1 MNTDIENLFEDK
13 VLGHPAG
20 LFVLFFT
27 EMWERFSFYGMR
39 VLLVNFLTMAA
50 IGYNPGWEWSV
61 ENATA
66 LFGTYAMLLYITPII
81 GGWIADK
88 YTGYRWAVIIGSLIM
103 TLGHVSMAL
112 ETEFSLYLGLAL
124 LVIGTGFFK
133 PTMTSIIS
141 EMYKKNPEKKDGAYT
156 IYYMGVNAG
165 AFFGMMLCG
174 YLAEKVG
181 WAYGF
186 GLAGVFMLLGTLQF
200 WLSGNLFGKI
210 GQKPSQVYEVELP
223 QNVNEESVVVN
234 DSEVEEKE
242 NPFTSLDKILIVLSS
257 ILGLGY
263 AINDPMSRIAG
274 IDMFSALQI
283 GDFEGQYV
291 AVLTALALFV
301 YLVISRILRYT
312 KVVRH
317 RMFAFIIFAFFTV
330 FFWLSFEQGASSLV
344 IFARDNVDRL
354 LSGNSATIFNVINTL
369 LTVVPLMIIS
379 YVLYLLWKKT
389 YNKIPGSNIV
399 LVVCFVFMW
408 GIVGWMLNRDFNT
421 TSYETEF
428 MAYKVAAVDENQDI
442 KLSEDSGEL
451 EYYYLPVTQND
462 NKSISD
468 YKTVAKTSQFFKI
481 EVLDKETNLQ
491 KKDKK
496 GNLVFKYLPVKSFEK
511 KPEGKRKPEAKHSI
525 ITKTLQTIAVPVLDH
540 TTKEQLKTKEGDL
553 VYSHFTFA
561 DNNDTSNKFQIEKR
575 TVSIGEPFVDY
586 KVGDKKI
593 IINKDKDLTEF
604 SFISS
609 NEKKESLLANAKTL
623 NRDNGFV
630 NATVTKVKDNEVEIT
645 VSWFSIL
652 NSFFIIVFASFFSK
666 WWESKYNPSA
676 ATKYALGLIIMAVG
690 FGLLAFGAYGMQE
703 GVKVSMIWLILAYL
717 FHTLGELCLSPVGL
731 SYVSKLVPARMIAL
745 MFGMWYLAIAIGNKL
760 AAVLGGQ
767 IENITKEYS
776 LSTFFLIFTMVPL
789 AAGLLVFAL
798 NPLLKKLM
806 HGVR

>member
-1 MNTDIENLFEDK
+1 MNTDIENLFKDK

-61 ENATA
+61 ENAGA

-103 TLGHVSMAL
+103 TLGHASMAL
-112 ETEFSLYLGLAL
+112 ETEFSLYLGLVL

-141 EMYKKNPEKKDGAYT
+141 EMYKKSPEKKDGAYT

-186 GLAGVFMLLGTLQF
+186 GLAGIFMLLGTLQF
-200 WLSGNLFGKI
+200 WLSGSLFGNI
-210 GQKPSQVYEVELP
+210 GAKPSDIHKVELP
-223 QNVNEESVVVN
+223 QNINEESVEVN
-234 DSEVEEKE
+234 GSEVEEKP
-242 NPFTSLDKILIVLSS
+242 NPFTTVDKVLITISS

-263 AINDPMSRIAG
+263 AINDPMSKIAG
-274 IDMFSALQI
+274 IDMFSVMQI

-291 AVLTALALFV
+291 AVLIALALFV
-301 YLVISRILRYT
+301 YLAISRILRYT

-354 LSGNSATIFNVINTL
+354 LSGNSATIFNIVNTL
-369 LTVVPLMIIS
+369 LTVVPLIIIS
-379 YVLYLLWKKT
+379 YVLYILWKKT
-389 YNKIPGSNIV
+389 FKKIPGSNVV
-399 LVVCFVFMW
+399 LVVCFVAMW
-408 GIVGWMLNRDFNT
+408 AIVGWMLNRDFNT
-421 TSYETEF
+421 TAYDVSYSAIEQ
-428 MAYKVAAVDENQDI
+428 ADLDDKGVQKKNEN
-442 KLSEDSGEL
+442 GEL
-451 EYYYLPVTQND
+451 QYLYLPVTQSMDTNP
-462 NKSISD
+462 
-468 YKTVAKTSQFFKI
+468 SQKI
-481 EVLDKETNLQ
+481 V
-491 KKDKK
+491 
-496 GNLVFKYLPVKSFEK
+496 
-511 KPEGKRKPEAKHSI
+511 
-525 ITKTLQTIAVPVLDH
+525 TKTI
-540 TTKEQLKTKEGDL
+540 
-553 VYSHFTFA
+553 
-561 DNNDTSNKFQIEKR
+561 
-575 TVSIGEPFVDY
+575 TVGEPFVDY
-586 KVGDKKI
+586 KVGDKKL
-593 IINKDKDLTEF
+593 IINKNKELTEF

-609 NEKKESLLANAKTL
+609 DEKKEVLTSHAKSLNKET
-623 NRDNGFV
+623 GFV
-630 NATVTKVKDNEVEIT
+630 NATVTKVRENEVEIT

-676 ATKYALGLIIMAVG
+676 ATKYALGLIVMAIG
-690 FGLLAFGAYGMQE
+690 FGLLAFGSYGMVE

-776 LSTFFLIFTMVPL
+776 LSTFFLIFTIVPL
-789 AAGLLVFAL
+789 IAGLLIFAL
-798 NPLLKKLM
+798 NPVLKKLM
-806 HGVR
+806 HGVK

>member
-1 MNTDIENLFEDK
+1 MNTDIENLFKDK

-61 ENATA
+61 ENAGA
-66 LFGTYAMLLYITPII
+66 LFGTYAMLLYITPIV

-88 YTGYRWAVIIGSLIM
+88 YTGYRWAVIIGAFIM
-103 TLGHVSMAL
+103 TLGHASMAL
-112 ETEFSLYLGLAL
+112 ETEFSLYLGLVL

-141 EMYKKNPEKKDGAYT
+141 EMYKNNPEKKDGAYT

-186 GLAGVFMLLGTLQF
+186 GLAGIFMLLGTLQF
-200 WLSGNLFGKI
+200 WLAGSLFGEI
-210 GQKPSQVYEVELP
+210 GAKPLKNQDIELP
-223 QNVNEESVVVN
+223 QNTNKAHGAVSQ
-234 DSEVEEKE
+234 SKAEEKP
-242 NPFTSLDKILIVLSS
+242 NPFTVLDKILIVISS

-263 AINDPMSRIAG
+263 AINDPLSKIAG
-274 IDMFSALQI
+274 IDIFSVFQI
-283 GDFEGQYV
+283 GGFEGQYV
-291 AVLTALALFV
+291 AVLFALSLFV
-301 YLVISRILRYT
+301 FLVITRILRYT
-312 KVVRH
+312 KVVRD

-354 LSGNSATIFNVINTL
+354 LSGSAATTFNIINTL
-369 LTVVPLMIIS
+369 LTVVPLIIIS
-379 YVLYLLWKKT
+379 YVLYVLWKKT
-389 YNKIPGSNIV
+389 YSKIPSSNLV
-399 LVVCFVFMW
+399 LVVCFIFMW

-421 TSYETEF
+421 TAYDVSYT
-428 MAYKVAAVDENQDI
+428 AVELPDI
-442 KLSEDSGEL
+442 DDAGVQLQNEKGEL
-451 EYYYLPVTQND
+451 QYKYIPVTQNMVINSSQKIV
-462 NKSISD
+462 NKTI
-468 YKTVAKTSQFFKI
+468 TV
-481 EVLDKETNLQ
+481 
-491 KKDKK
+491 
-496 GNLVFKYLPVKSFEK
+496 
-511 KPEGKRKPEAKHSI
+511 
-525 ITKTLQTIAVPVLDH
+525 
-540 TTKEQLKTKEGDL
+540 
-553 VYSHFTFA
+553 
-561 DNNDTSNKFQIEKR
+561 
-575 TVSIGEPFVDY
+575 GEPYANF
-586 KVGDKKI
+586 KVGDKKT
-593 IINKDKDLTEF
+593 IINKNKELTEF
-604 SFISS
+604 SFITS
-609 NEKKESLLANAKTL
+609 EQKKTELENHASLLDKE
-623 NRDNGFV
+623 NGFV
-630 NATVTKVKDNEVEIT
+630 TATITKVRDNEVEIT

-676 ATKYALGLIIMAVG
+676 AIKYALGLIIMGLG
-690 FGLLAFGAYGMQE
+690 FGLLAYGSLGIIA

-767 IENITKEYS
+767 IENITKAYS
-776 LSTFFLIFTMVPL
+776 LSTFFLIFAIVPL
-789 AAGLLVFAL
+789 AAGFLVLAL

-806 HGVR
+806 HGVK